1 MGKECGA
8 HPKGYLMAEII
19 EGHLTITHCYELA
32 IAQFSSASVL
42 PQRNSCQE
50 GVERVLQSPIYL
62 RSDSEL
68 VTLNQ
73 CNATIYMQDW
83 NGKAC
88 RCQDMKEVHRVSLG
102 GWGGF
107 PLMRQNAAV

>member
-1 MGKECGA
+1 
-8 HPKGYLMAEII
+8 MAEII
-19 EGHLTITHCYELA
+19 EGHLTITLCYEPA

-42 PQRNSCQE
+42 LQRNSCQE
-50 GVERVLQSPIYL
+50 RAKRVLQSPIYL

-73 CNATIYMQDW
+73 CNATIYMQNW

-88 RCQDMKEVHRVSLG
+88 CFQDMNEVHRVSLCIWWCV
-102 GWGGF
+102 WGGF
-107 PLMRQNAAV
+107 SLMFQNAAV